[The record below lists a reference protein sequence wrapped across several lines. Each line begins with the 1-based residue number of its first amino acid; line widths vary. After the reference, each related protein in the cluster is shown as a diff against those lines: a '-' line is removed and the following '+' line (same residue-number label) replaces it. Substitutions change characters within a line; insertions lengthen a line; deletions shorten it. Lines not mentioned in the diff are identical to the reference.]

1 MQVLKKRIF
10 KIIILLFFQIN
21 IANACTNFCMDTPK
35 GPIFGS
41 NLDLLIP
48 GDGLGFINRKGIS
61 KKGLYPGTTGKTI
74 NWVSKFG
81 SVSFNM
87 GGREM
92 AFGGMNET
100 GLVLSTMEL
109 LAGKFPEKDERSPL
123 FIALW
128 AQYVLDTCK
137 SIDDV
142 INVDKKVRIEDN
154 APPQH
159 YMISDAE
166 GNCVVIEWLD
176 GKSVIHSGESLPAKA
191 LSNSIYNRALAIYK
205 RGGPHWWE
213 SDRGKTNRRF
223 ARAAKR
229 NIDFKTSG
237 EPNAIKYAFETLTK
251 KVAEPNTKWNIVY
264 DIKQRQVFFRS
275 EASPTLKYF
284 SFKDFDFSCS
294 APSLMLDINFAI
306 EGDVSKY
313 FIPYDYNINL
323 KIFKTL
329 CDRYNLNVSLK
340 AAEDLVKHL
349 ESFKCSD

>member
-1 MQVLKKRIF
+1 MQVLNKGIF
-10 KIIILLFFQIN
+10 QIIVFLFFQIN

-48 GDGLGFINRKGIS
+48 GDGLVFINRKGIS

-74 NWVSKFG
+74 NWVSKYG

-92 AFGGMNET
+92 AF
-100 GLVLSTMEL
+100 
-109 LAGKFPEKDERSPL
+109 AG
-123 FIALW
+123 
-128 AQYVLDTCK
+128 
-137 SIDDV
+137 
-142 INVDKKVRIEDN
+142 
-154 APPQH
+154 
-159 YMISDAE
+159 
-166 GNCVVIEWLD
+166 
-176 GKSVIHSGESLPAKA
+176 
-191 LSNSIYNRALAIYK
+191 
-205 RGGPHWWE
+205 
-213 SDRGKTNRRF
+213 
-223 ARAAKR
+223 KR
-229 NIDFKTSG
+229 NINFKTSG

-294 APSLMLDINFAI
+294 APSLMLDINSAI

-349 ESFKCSD
+349 ERFKCTALTHVFLSQW